1 MPAHVNTAQAAT
13 VFELFPTPV
22 LHVPGLLTAA
32 HAQALAQRLAQQAA
46 VPNNNSDKLAHT
58 QLLAPGDDAGVDEVV
73 SLIGPHLQ
81 HMGHLLFGQM
91 LPWLVKEIWANVLQ
105 TGGQQALHNHA
116 NCFVSGIVYLTEP
129 DASARTVFA
138 RPLGGADFVF
148 RNDHAGSQTNA
159 FNAAKWV
166 VPEPQVGDM
175 LLFPSYLLH
184 EVPRNQGGERVSVA
198 FNAITQRLDSW
209 GYAVSFQP

>member
-1 MPAHVNTAQAAT
+1 MPAQVNQAQAAT

-32 HAQALAQRLAQQAA
+32 DAQALAQRLALRAA
-46 VPNNNSDKLAHT
+46 VPNSGSDKLAHT
-58 QLLAPGDDAGVDEVV
+58 QPLAPGDDAGVDALV
-73 SLIGPHLQ
+73 SLIGPHVQ
-81 HMGHLLFGQM
+81 HLGQLLFGQT
-91 LPWLVKEIWANVLQ
+91 LPWLVNHVWANVLQ

-148 RNDHAGSQTNA
+148 RNDHAGSQANA
-159 FNAAKWV
+159 FNAAKWI
-166 VPEPQVGDM
+166 VPAPQVGDL

-184 EVPRNQGGERVSVA
+184 EVPRNLGGERVSVA

-209 GYAVSFQP
+209 GYSVSFQP